1 MQNNIKEL
9 RIKAHMSQKELA
21 QRLNVTR
28 QYISKLETG
37 KSVFSFEK
45 DVDKVTFTDEAVESE
60 KEEQK
65 ATSEIAEIGEPEEMK
80 EHSDGTIGEGEE
92 ITEINI
98 GKKEESA
105 HFLWMFLLCSKVL

>member
-37 KSVFSFEK
+37 NSVFFSIY
-45 DVDKVTFTDEAVESE
+45 V
-60 KEEQK
+60 
-65 ATSEIAEIGEPEEMK
+65 I
-80 EHSDGTIGEGEE
+80 
-92 ITEINI
+92 
-98 GKKEESA
+98 
-105 HFLWMFLLCSKVL
+105 